1 LCARRLTSS
10 SAEAQ
15 PGPLEPVR
23 HRRPDPRA
31 SVHLTVDGTPLVIK
45 VMSLAKEELIDMQGT
60 VSQVLPDTRF
70 LVTLE
75 NGVEVTA
82 YLSGKM
88 RKHRIRILAGDKVTL
103 EMSPYDL
110 TKGRI
115 NFRHKDERPAMAS
128 SRPNFFRR
136 R

>member
-1 LCARRLTSS
+1 
-10 SAEAQ
+10 
-15 PGPLEPVR
+15 
-23 HRRPDPRA
+23 
-31 SVHLTVDGTPLVIK
+31 
-45 VMSLAKEELIDMQGT
+45 MAKEELIDINGT
-60 VSQVLPDTRF
+60 VNQVLPDTRF

-115 NFRHKDERPAMAS
+115 NFRHKDERAARRPRPAAEFLPPS
-128 SRPNFFRR
+128 LISHSAAAKSG
-136 R
+136 